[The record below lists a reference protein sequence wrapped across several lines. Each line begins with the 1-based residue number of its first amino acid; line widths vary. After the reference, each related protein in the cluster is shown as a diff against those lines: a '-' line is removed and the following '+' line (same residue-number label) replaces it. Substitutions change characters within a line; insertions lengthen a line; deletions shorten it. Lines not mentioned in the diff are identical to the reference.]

1 MPKITKY
8 PRLRT
13 LVRKGANGQRWVYFY
28 YDMRHEG
35 KPDIPLGKDYDAAL
49 VKWDEIHNQKPR
61 VKGTVEEA
69 FAEWEAKVLPTYT
82 NPDTRRMYAKGL
94 RKLRPPFG
102 ESAWSSVKLPH
113 LIGYLE
119 KRKGKTQANREMSA
133 FQVVWN
139 YARKRGFTE
148 LPWPAAGM
156 ERSGWKNKEQARKV
170 KVTDAMFSAVHAQGD
185 QLLRDAM
192 DLASATSMRITD
204 VRTVPLPHSDI
215 VHLEASK
222 TGKEADFDVNLSM
235 VLPDLLRRRR
245 ANKKA
250 QHLMLLAGPFRRPVS
265 YRQLYDR
272 FVAAR
277 AAAVARARGAGEEAL
292 AEALSKMI
300 LRDCRKYAAD
310 QAETLE
316 EAQALLQHSD
326 AGTTRRHYRTR
337 VDLIKPVR

>member
-1 MPKITKY
+1 MPKKTNY

-28 YDMRHEG
+28 YDMRPEG
-35 KPDIPLGKDYDAAL
+35 KPDIPLGKDHAVAL
-49 VKWDEIHNQKPR
+49 AKWDELHNKKPR
-61 VKGTVEEA
+61 IKGTIEEA
-69 FAEWEAKVLPTYT
+69 FAEWEEKVLPAYT
-82 NPDTRRMYAKGL
+82 NADTRRMYAKGL
-94 RKLRPPFG
+94 RFLRPVFAR
-102 ESAWSSVKLPH
+102 STWAAVKLPH
-113 LIGYLE
+113 LIRYLE
-119 KRKGKTQANREMSA
+119 ARKGKTQANREMST

-170 KVTDAMFSAVHAQGD
+170 KVSDAMFDAVHAQGD

-204 VRTVPLPHSDI
+204 VRTVPLPHGD
-215 VHLEASK
+215 VLHLEASK
-222 TGKEADFDVNLSM
+222 TGKEADFDVSLSA
-235 VLPDLLRRRR
+235 VLPDLIRRRR

-250 QHLMLLAGPFRRPVS
+250 EHLMLLAGPFRRPVS

-277 AAAVARARGAGEEAL
+277 GAAVATARGEGDEAL
-292 AEALSKMI
+292 AAALSRMV

-310 QAETLE
+310 QAASLE

-326 AGTTRRHYRTR
+326 AGTTRRHYRSR
-337 VDLIKPVR
+337 VDVLKPVR

>member
-1 MPKITKY
+1 M
-8 PRLRT
+8 
-13 LVRKGANGQRWVYFY
+13 RKGASGQRWVYFY
-28 YDMRHEG
+28 YDMRPEG
-35 KPDIPLGKDYDAAL
+35 KPDIPLGKDHAVAL
-49 VKWDEIHNQKPR
+49 AKWDELHNKKPR
-61 VKGTVEEA
+61 IKGTIEEA
-69 FAEWEAKVLPTYT
+69 FAEWEEKVLPTYT
-82 NPDTRRMYAKGL
+82 NADTRRMYAKGL
-94 RKLRPPFG
+94 RLLRPPFG
-102 ESAWSSVKLPH
+102 KATWAAVKLPH

-170 KVTDAMFSAVHAQGD
+170 KVSDAMFAAVHAQGD

-204 VRTVPLPHSDI
+204 VRTVPLPHGDV

-222 TGKEADFDVNLSM
+222 TGKEADFDVNLSA

-250 QHLMLLAGPFRRPVS
+250 EHLMLLAGPFRRPVS

-277 AAAVARARGAGEEAL
+277 AAAVTRARGEGDEAL
-292 AEALSKMI
+292 AVALGKMI

-310 QAETLE
+310 QAASLE

-326 AGTTRRHYRTR
+326 AGTTRRHYRSR
-337 VDLIKPVR
+337 VDVLKPVR